1 MQLLKPDL
9 RRARPKAA
17 VAGFDGGGNFQ
28 VGGELV
34 GHAIRVVRGTEP
46 RRLERNESLPA
57 QARSVNKLTCKPWLV
72 AGS

>member
-1 MQLLKPDL
+1 M
-9 RRARPKAA
+9 
-17 VAGFDGGGNFQ
+17 
-28 VGGELV
+28 GGELV